1 MVGGRCVWV
10 EKKCPRWEQAHG
22 RSEGSGGVCKVSSQV
37 RWLWSCARSVLWAAS
52 RMRWVGRCS
61 GMAGGVQPLL
71 AMFGEVP
78 VCEERHCEWNV
89 GFGWS
94 QVAVVKCFVDDV

>member
-1 MVGGRCVWV
+1 MLVLLDGG
-10 EKKCPRWEQAHG
+10 
-22 RSEGSGGVCKVSSQV
+22 
-37 RWLWSCARSVLWAAS
+37 L
-52 RMRWVGRCS
+52 
-61 GMAGGVQPLL
+61 QPLL